1 MSLKLITETSYDFSL
16 TEGKDKNLYIAGIFS
31 TAEMENNNKRKYGRK
46 ILERE
51 VTKVNEKIGKN
62 CLWGELGHPPNPEVN
77 PDKIALKIENLEWKG
92 NNVYGKAKL
101 LDTPMGQIAKTLV
114 KEGSMGISSRGLGT
128 VAEDGYVNEDF
139 NLITYDLV
147 TDPSNKPSWVNGI
160 YEGQEFSLPGVKEN
174 VKEDKIKEAQ
184 AAYFDYLMTT
194 IDGLSEGMSGSDIA
208 KIRSDWIDQSKR
220 HVEDAL
226 TSIHQF
232 VKDGIL
238 HSKHVANLKNLL
250 KDLGRLYK

>member
-1 MSLKLITETSYDFSL
+1 MKLITETSYDFSL
-16 TEGKDKNLYIAGIFS
+16 TEGKDKELFIAGIFS

-160 YEGQEFSLPGVKEN
+160 YEGQEFSLPGVKDKN
-174 VKEDKIKEAQ
+174 MDEDKIKEAQ
-184 AAYFDYLMTT
+184 AEYFRYLMDTIDNISEAIKKPTFVSAYFSGNTLKML
-194 IDGLSEGMSGSDIA
+194 DGLLYFFFDVIVNCISNCNIIA
-208 KIRSDWIDQSKR
+208 
-220 HVEDAL
+220 L
-226 TSIHQF
+226 
-232 VKDGIL
+232 
-238 HSKHVANLKNLL
+238 N
-250 KDLGRLYK
+250 